1 MKKMKNRLL
10 LLGFCLILSTPVFS
24 QDKKIHHIE
33 TQKVAVATAHPEAS
47 KVGVEMLKKGGN
59 AIDAAIAAA
68 YAIGVLEPSGSG
80 IGGGVTA
87 IIYIKEEDKYYNLD
101 FYPRAP
107 AQPIRDFDPERD
119 VDTIKSVAVPGFV
132 HGMERMRE
140 RWAKLDRHTLINPS
154 VEMAR
159 DGFVPDSVI
168 HEILSVST
176 DKLAQYEES
185 RALFTDNGDM
195 PGRDFVIKNEKL
207 AELMEAV
214 IRDGEDAF
222 YRSERT
228 QSMVNKL
235 NEHGASFTLK
245 DFEDYRMREFEPV
258 MGSYRGYD
266 VISAAPP
273 QSGTL
278 IIQTLQ
284 MMEALDI
291 RDYGDYRSDPDA
303 MHLLFEIFKRSY
315 ADRLAFLGDP
325 DFIDVPSLGLT
336 NPGYARNRLQD
347 INRTVAYPQRLR
359 DTDPGNAFAFNDRV
373 SRRDGTPESAR
384 KMYRDWTDAE
394 YEGASSYGWWGDDL
408 FDSWGATRKGHSERL
423 VTGRDSLRRVHSD
436 SLDIF
441 DDTGDY
447 DDDDYEPI
455 DESQTSHINV
465 IDEEG
470 NMVSL
475 TTTIGHFYG
484 SGITV
489 DGVIMNSAMANFGS
503 TNPANL
509 VGPNKTPRSTIA
521 PTILAKDGSPKII
534 IGSAGGG
541 RIPAAIILGIHN
553 ILDLGMSA
561 QEANASPRFIS
572 RRWADAIELEGGFND
587 RLIRQMR
594 GRGHPI
600 TVSFELNR
608 YFGGMQILH
617 FREDGVIE
625 ASSDPRR
632 DGKPAGY

>member
-1 MKKMKNRLL
+1 MIQKKNILL
-10 LLGFCLILSTPVFS
+10 LIGFCLILSAPLFS
-24 QDKKIHHIE
+24 QDKKVQHIE
-33 TQKVAVATAHPEAS
+33 AEKAAVATAHPEAS
-47 KVGVEMLKKGGN
+47 KVGLDMLKNGGN

-107 AQPIRDFDPERD
+107 SQPMRDFDPERD
-119 VDTIKSVAVPGFV
+119 VDTIKSVAIPGFV
-132 HGMERMRE
+132 HGIELMRE
-140 RWAKLDRHTLINPS
+140 RWANLDRHTLMNPS
-154 VEMAR
+154 VEIAR
-159 DGFVPDSVI
+159 EGFVPDSVI
-168 HEILSVST
+168 YDILSVST

-185 RALFTDNGDM
+185 RALFTDNGTM
-195 PGRDFVIKNEKL
+195 PDRDFIIKNEKL
-207 AELMEAV
+207 AELMEAI
-214 IRDGEDAF
+214 IRDGKDAF

-228 QSMVNKL
+228 QSMVNRL
-235 NEHGASFTLK
+235 NELGASFTLE
-245 DFEDYRMREFEPV
+245 DFENYQTREFDPV
-258 MGSYRGYD
+258 RGSYRGYD

-291 RDYGDYRSDPDA
+291 RDYGDYRSDPNA

-336 NPGYARNRLQD
+336 NPGFARNRLQD

-359 DTDPGNAFAFNDRV
+359 DTDPGNAFAFNDGVIGREGGAPERA
-373 SRRDGTPESAR
+373 RRAFQEWS
-384 KMYRDWTDAE
+384 DAE
-394 YEGASSYGWWGDDL
+394 YEGASSYEWWGDDL
-408 FDSWGATRKGHSERL
+408 FDSWGSARKGQSERL
-423 VTGRDSLRRVHSD
+423 MTRSDTLRKVHPD

-441 DDTGDY
+441 DDKGDY
-447 DDDDYEPI
+447 DDYEPI

-484 SGITV
+484 SGITI
-489 DGVIMNSAMANFGS
+489 DGVVMNSAMANFGS

-509 VGPNKTPRSTIA
+509 VGAHKTPRSTIA
-521 PTILAKDGSPKII
+521 PTILAKDGNPKII

-541 RIPAAIILGIHN
+541 RIPAAIVLGIHN
-553 ILDLGMSA
+553 IMDLGMSA
-561 QEANASPRFIS
+561 HEANASPRFIS
-572 RRWADAIELEGGFND
+572 RRWADTIELEGGFSD

-600 TVSFELNR
+600 TVMGEMDR